1 MEENRATPHDIC
13 KESPVQLVPWC
24 LRMAGFI
31 FVNDGKDAWH
41 YLFMFLFLI
50 QKGHIIFVYFHVSLV
65 LIPSCLP
72 FCFTLK

>member
-41 YLFMFLFLI
+41 YLF
-50 QKGHIIFVYFHVSLV
+50 YFY
-65 LIPSCLP
+65 
-72 FCFTLK
+72 F